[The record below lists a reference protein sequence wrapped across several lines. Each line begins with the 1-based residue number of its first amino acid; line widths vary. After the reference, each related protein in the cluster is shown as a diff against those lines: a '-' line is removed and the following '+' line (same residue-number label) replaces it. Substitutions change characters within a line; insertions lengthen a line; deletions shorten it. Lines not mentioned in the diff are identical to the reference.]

1 MANFLSQ
8 LHTIGLRR
16 LDGDLLV
23 LVNGIRQELHSSGS
37 EPPPPADP
45 TLTGLPTAGGALRLS
60 LGPNSGPARA
70 AGQTK
75 SASGTV
81 TPTGVEISPPPPN
94 RADGPGEVEDEE
106 AAETLRKL
114 QVAGREGWFGRC
126 VHAAPS
132 RLPELFAVCT
142 CMRACPRSQ
151 PRPPLS
157 SENGA
162 RAGSVL
168 PGIRG
173 KFCGQEGLSC
183 DVPCPAV
190 WSFGS
195 HGRARACAPPLWD
208 GLPAALA
215 DSAWTVCESM

>member
-1 MANFLSQ
+1 M
-8 LHTIGLRR
+8 
-16 LDGDLLV
+16 
-23 LVNGIRQELHSSGS
+23 NGIRQELHSSGS

-151 PRPPLS
+151 PRPPPVFRKW
-157 SENGA
+157 GA
-162 RAGSVL
+162 CRVGPPWDSRQILWA
-168 PGIRG
+168 
-173 KFCGQEGLSC
+173 
-183 DVPCPAV
+183 
-190 WSFGS
+190 
-195 HGRARACAPPLWD
+195 GRALLRCALPSSVELWLPRPRPCMCPPTLGWTPCRFGGLCLD
-208 GLPAALA
+208 GVRVDVRVRKIGSIVRVFA
-215 DSAWTVCESM
+215 